1 MGKYVIVKAVYEREE
16 GVVMQQNIKWADI
29 RKQPE
34 LQKLQEGYARLT
46 EISLWFVEGN
56 KVIQPRSLTHEESKE
71 FLTAIDQVVFTMGSD
86 ETMAELTYR
95 DGTFF
100 VERHPVF
107 LHNNEKVGYYVFMRK
122 KTDMVSEEM
131 FNWQTKYWI
140 ELFNDYVERENELF
154 QLREEI
160 KAHKEIE
167 RNMEVEKA
175 KLQQENDYDE
185 LTGVHSRS
193 YFYKQMEILDKQ
205 NDLLPISLIVGDVN
219 NLKFTNDMF
228 GHRHGDYLLCTIAN
242 VLKAQAERMK
252 EETGREIIVAR
263 CGGDEFNVLIPG
275 GQRRE
280 ANYFCHLVTEEL
292 KKEKSLCLT
301 PSISLGSAKKS
312 EAHQSLNRLLETADA
327 KMYAVK
333 RAYKQE
339 LDQFEEMMEI
349 LFARRYLSRSLT
361 DKKTDMVD
369 RFAEYLGWS
378 EMTRSKCR
386 NLIRYQDVGLTIV
399 PERIY
404 RKTGEYTDREWREIK
419 KHPQLGMKLALIR
432 SDLAPISEMMYKTHE
447 NYDGSGWPKGISGKA
462 ISQEVMAVRLVTE
475 YQDYKEETSSE
486 EACDFVEE
494 EKGRIFEPE
503 MAEKF
508 IEFVSRK

>member
-1 MGKYVIVKAVYEREE
+1 
-16 GVVMQQNIKWADI
+16 MQQNIKWADI

-34 LQKLQEGYARLT
+34 LKRLQEGYARLT
-46 EISLWFVEGN
+46 GISLWFTEGN
-56 KVIQPRSLTHEESKE
+56 KVIKPRSLTHEESKE

-86 ETMAELTYR
+86 ETMAELAYG
-95 DGTFF
+95 DDIFF
-100 VERHPVF
+100 IERQPVF
-107 LHNNEKVGYYVFMRK
+107 LHKEKVGYYVFMRK
-122 KTDMVSEEM
+122 KTDMVPEEM

-140 ELFNDYVERENELF
+140 ELLGGYIERENELF

-160 KAHKEIE
+160 IAHKVIE
-167 RNMEVEKA
+167 QNMEAEKA

-193 YFYKQMEILDKQ
+193 YFYKQMEMMDKQ
-205 NDLLPISLIVGDVN
+205 EDLLPISLIVGDVN

-292 KKEKSLCLT
+292 KKEKGLCLT

-333 RAYKQE
+333 RAYKQD
-339 LDQFEEMMEI
+339 LDQFEELMEI

-361 DKKTDMVD
+361 DKKTAMVD

-378 EMTRSKCR
+378 EVTRSKCR

-404 RKTGEYTDREWREIK
+404 RKNGEYTDREWREIK

-462 ISQEVMAVRLVTE
+462 ISQEVTAVRLVTE
-475 YQDYKEETSSE
+475 YQDYKVETSSE
-486 EACDFVEE
+486 EACAFVEE

-508 IEFVSRK
+508 IEFVRRK